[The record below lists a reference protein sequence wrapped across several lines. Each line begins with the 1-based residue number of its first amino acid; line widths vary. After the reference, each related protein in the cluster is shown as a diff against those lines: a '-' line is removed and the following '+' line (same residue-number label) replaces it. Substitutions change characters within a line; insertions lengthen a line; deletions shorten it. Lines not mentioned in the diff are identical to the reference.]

1 MRRPRAA
8 MISTAEKEV
17 SRMAQVKEFAETVDV
32 ILVGLARLSLVEK
45 GI

>member
-1 MRRPRAA
+1 
-8 MISTAEKEV
+8 MIVIPEKEV
-17 SRMAQVKEFAETVDV
+17 SRMAQVKELAETVDV

>member
-1 MRRPRAA
+1 
-8 MISTAEKEV
+8 MIVIPEKEV
-17 SRMAQVKEFAETVDV
+17 SRMAQVKELTETVDV